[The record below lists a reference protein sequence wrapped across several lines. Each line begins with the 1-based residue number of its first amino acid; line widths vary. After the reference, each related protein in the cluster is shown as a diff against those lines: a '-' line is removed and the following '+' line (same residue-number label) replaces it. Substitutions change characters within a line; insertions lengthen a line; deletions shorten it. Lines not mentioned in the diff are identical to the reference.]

1 MKKLL
6 ICPILLFLSSSAFAG
21 YISLETKLSSEIV
34 SNTLLIDVM
43 VVNKGDEVAHNVQG
57 EIRVGG
63 ENIPLKK
70 VGELGVNATYHAKHP
85 VRLRFKSPGEYP
97 LILLMHYAD
106 ANQYPFSALTCQTF
120 AYKRAGMPGSIFGRM
135 GSVRFWKDGEIK
147 LTLRNMDD
155 GARKVTTNLVLPRE
169 LMVKQGSFSFDLP
182 GKSKKEIKFSV
193 ENFSALNGSSYQVYA
208 ISEYEADGVHK
219 TTITPGM
226 ISIKQEKT
234 IFGLN
239 YYLIIAAIVLT
250 ALFFIFAQFIGKKKV
265 EGQ

>member
-1 MKKLL
+1 MLG
-6 ICPILLFLSSSAFAG
+6 ITILFLLASSAFAG

-43 VVNKGDEVAHNVQG
+43 VINKGDESAHNVQG

-63 ENIPLKK
+63 EAIPLKK
-70 VGELGVNATYHAKHP
+70 IGELGVNETYQTKHP
-85 VRLRFKSPGEYP
+85 IRLRFKSPGEYP
-97 LILLMHYAD
+97 LTLLMHYAD

-120 AYKRAGMPGSIFGRM
+120 SYKRAGMPGSIFGKM
-135 GSVRFWKDGEIK
+135 GNVRFWEDGEIK
-147 LTLRNMDD
+147 LTLRNMGD
-155 GARKVTTNLVLPRE
+155 GARKITTDLLLPRE
-169 LMVKQGSFSFDLP
+169 LTVKEGSVTFDLP

-208 ISEYEADGVHK
+208 ISEYEVEGVHK

-226 ISIKQEKT
+226 ISIKKEKT

-250 ALFFIFAQFIGKKKV
+250 LLFFIFAQFIGKKKV